1 MIDTVETPKYLKR
14 NIQRLKISLFFI
26 GHVSEQKAEGQ
37 RAQLAYEKAL
47 RDGFVNVYRGRILL
61 IGQDRAGKTSLK
73 KSLLGL
79 PFNPKEQSTEGIEV
93 ETSTCEIEIEQVKKW
108 HSTYE
113 NKPGLQEYSRDISRI
128 AAEKLFD
135 TTTELERGHSTTAAE
150 AIAVREEDHYKE
162 ERGGLSDINDPN
174 KHQV

>member
-1 MIDTVETPKYLKR
+1 MHFIYLDLC
-14 NIQRLKISLFFI
+14 LKIK
-26 GHVSEQKAEGQ
+26 QAEEVEEEERQ

-47 RDGFVNVYRGRILL
+47 RDGSVNIYRGRILL

-79 PFNPKEQSTEGIEV
+79 PFDPKEQSTEGIEV
-93 ETSTCEIEIEQVKKW
+93 QASTCEIEVEQVKNW
-108 HSTYE
+108 HSTHE

-128 AAEKLFD
+128 VAEKLSD
-135 TTTELERGHSTTAAE
+135 RTTKLESGHSTGAREVTAMT
-150 AIAVREEDHYKE
+150 EEGHFKE
-162 ERGGLSDINDPN
+162 EGGRLSDRNDLN

>member
-1 MIDTVETPKYLKR
+1 MAY
-14 NIQRLKISLFFI
+14 NFI
-26 GHVSEQKAEGQ
+26 FILDHVFEQEVEGQ
-37 RAQLAYEKAL
+37 RAELAYEKAL

-79 PFNPKEQSTEGIEV
+79 PFDPKEQSTEGIEV
-93 ETSTCEIEIEQVKKW
+93 EASTCEIEVEQVKKW
-108 HSTYE
+108 HSTHE

-128 AAEKLFD
+128 VVEKLSD
-135 TTTELERGHSTTAAE
+135 GATELERGHSTAATEATAM
-150 AIAVREEDHYKE
+150 REQDHFKGE
-162 ERGGLSDINDPN
+162 EGGLSDRNDLN